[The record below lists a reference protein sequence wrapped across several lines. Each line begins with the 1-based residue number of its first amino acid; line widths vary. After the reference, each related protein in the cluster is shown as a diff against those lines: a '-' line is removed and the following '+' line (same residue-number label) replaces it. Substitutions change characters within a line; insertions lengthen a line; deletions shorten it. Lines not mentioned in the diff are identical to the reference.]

1 MAVNGRVIDRL
12 GSTADPTRDFIK
24 VDGQALKLPRRNEY
38 LVLHKPVACVTTM
51 QDPEGRFSV
60 GDIVATL
67 DRRLFPVG
75 RLDYQSS
82 GLLVLTDD
90 GALTERLTHPRY
102 HVAKTYVAK
111 VSRAPGHG
119 ALGQLRKGVALS
131 DGQTAPARV
140 TVTGAAGGKAW
151 VEIRIAEGRNQQ
163 VRRMF
168 EAVGVRVE
176 KLRRIAIGPLNLG
189 KLPSGGLRR
198 MEAAELIELK
208 KALGL

>member
-1 MAVNGRVIDRL
+1 VAVNGRVIDRL

-24 VDGQALKLPRRNEY
+24 VDGQALKLPRHNEY

-119 ALGQLRKGVALS
+119 ALGQLRKGVALR

-176 KLRRIAIGPLNLG
+176 KLRRIAIGPLKLG

-198 MEAAELIELK
+198 MEAAELAELK